1 MRLGAGTGSS
11 GARPATALI
20 ADDEAPMRDLLRA
33 RLQAVWPE
41 LAIVAEAA
49 NGVEAVELGE
59 RHRPDIAFLDI
70 RMPGLSGI
78 EAARRLYRDAH
89 IVFATAYDQY
99 ALDAFEQGALDYLL
113 KPVSAERL
121 ATTCARLRT
130 RMQAAPAA
138 RSAAGA
144 AVAAAAGMASPAC
157 APDDIGAQLARLATL
172 LERGGH
178 GNAPGGAGKHG
189 YLRWI
194 QAQVG
199 ASLRMVSTR
208 EVLFFQSDEKYTRV
222 QTASSEFLIRKTLKE
237 LLDELDPDEF
247 WRIHR
252 STLVRVDAIAE
263 VVRDLR
269 GRQLLRLRGSAH
281 ELEVSRNHGYLFQQM

>member
-1 MRLGAGTGSS
+1 MLTLGTK
-11 GARPATALI
+11 PLTAMI

-33 RLQAVWPE
+33 RLAAVWPE
-41 LAIVAEAA
+41 LRIVAEAA
-49 NGVEAVELGE
+49 NGVEAVALGE
-59 RHRPDIAFLDI
+59 QHQPDIAFLDI
-70 RMPGLSGI
+70 RMPGLNGI
-78 EAARRLYRDAH
+78 EAARRLYQRSH

-121 ATTCARLRT
+121 ATTCARVRS
-130 RMQAAPAA
+130 RMKTPFPTQP
-138 RSAAGA
+138 
-144 AVAAAAGMASPAC
+144 
-157 APDDIGAQLARLATL
+157 DIGQQLAKLTSL
-172 LERGGH
+172 LEHKGQEK
-178 GNAPGGAGKHG
+178 PKTG

-222 QTASSEFLIRKTLKE
+222 QTASAEFLIRKTLKE
-237 LLDELDPDEF
+237 LAEELDPDEF

-252 STLVRVDAIAE
+252 STLVRVDAIGE
-263 VVRDLR
+263 VARDLR
-269 GRQLLRLRGSAH
+269 GRHMLRLRGH
-281 ELEVSRNHGYLFQQM
+281 PFELEVSRNHTYLFQQM

>member
-1 MRLGAGTGSS
+1 MN
-11 GARPATALI
+11 PVTALI

-33 RLQAVWPE
+33 RLATVWPD
-41 LAIVAEAA
+41 LQIVAEAA

-59 RHRPDIAFLDI
+59 KLRPDIAFLDI

-78 EAARRLYRDAH
+78 EAARRLYARSH

-99 ALDAFEQGALDYLL
+99 ALDAFAQGALDYLL

-121 ATTCARLRT
+121 ATTCARLQARMRT
-130 RMQAAPAA
+130 RAKAEAAPQ
-138 RSAAGA
+138 
-144 AVAAAAGMASPAC
+144 
-157 APDDIGAQLARLATL
+157 DIGQELAKLTAL
-172 LERGGH
+172 LE
-178 GNAPGGAGKHG
+178 NKGKPENPA

-199 ASLRMVSTR
+199 SSLRMVSTR

-222 QTASSEFLIRKTLKE
+222 QTVGAEFLIRKTLKE

-263 VVRDLR
+263 VKRDLR
-269 GRQLLRLRGSAH
+269 GRQMLKVRGYPG
-281 ELEVSRNHGYLFQQM
+281 ELEVSRNHSYLFQQM

>member
-1 MRLGAGTGSS
+1 MNTEV
-11 GARPATALI
+11 RPLTALI

-33 RLQAVWPE
+33 RLQQAWPD
-41 LAIVAEAA
+41 LRIVAEAA

-59 RHRPDIAFLDI
+59 KLRPDIAFLDI

-78 EAARRLYRDAH
+78 EAARRLYERSH

-99 ALDAFEQGALDYLL
+99 ALDAFAQGALDYLL

-121 ATTCARLRT
+121 ATTCARLQARMRT
-130 RMQAAPAA
+130 RAKAEAAPQ
-138 RSAAGA
+138 
-144 AVAAAAGMASPAC
+144 
-157 APDDIGAQLARLATL
+157 DIGQELAKLTAL
-172 LERGGH
+172 LE
-178 GNAPGGAGKHG
+178 NKGKPEKPA

-199 ASLRMVSTR
+199 SSLRMVSTR
-208 EVLFFQSDEKYTRV
+208 EILFFQSDEKYTRV
-222 QTASSEFLIRKTLKE
+222 QTVGAEFLIRKTLKE

-263 VVRDLR
+263 VKRDLR
-269 GRQLLRLRGSAH
+269 GRQMLKVRGWAG
-281 ELEVSRNHGYLFQQM
+281 ELEVSRNHSYLFQQM

>member
-1 MRLGAGTGSS
+1 MTPD
-11 GARPATALI
+11 ARPLTALI

-33 RLQAVWPE
+33 RLQQAWPD
-41 LAIVAEAA
+41 LRIVAEAA

-59 RHRPDIAFLDI
+59 KLRPDIAFLDI

-78 EAARRLYRDAH
+78 EAARRLYERSH

-121 ATTCARLRT
+121 ATTCARLQARLRART
-130 RMQAAPAA
+130 Q
-138 RSAAGA
+138 G
-144 AVAAAAGMASPAC
+144 AAAAPQ
-157 APDDIGAQLARLATL
+157 DIGQQLAKLTTL
-172 LERGGH
+172 LENRGKPEKP
-178 GNAPGGAGKHG
+178 A

-208 EVLFFQSDEKYTRV
+208 EILFFQSDEKYTRV
-222 QTASSEFLIRKTLKE
+222 QTVGAEFLIRKTLKE

-263 VVRDLR
+263 VKRDLR
-269 GRQLLRLRGSAH
+269 GRQMLKVRGWPG
-281 ELEVSRNHGYLFQQM
+281 ELEVSRNHSYLFQQM

>member
-1 MRLGAGTGSS
+1 MSMER
-11 GARPATALI
+11 TALTAMI

-33 RLQAVWPE
+33 RLASVWPE
-41 LAIVAEAA
+41 LRIVAEAA
-49 NGVEAVELGE
+49 NGVEAVALGE
-59 RHRPDIAFLDI
+59 QHRPDIAFLDI
-70 RMPGLSGI
+70 RMPGMSGI
-78 EAARRLYRDAH
+78 EAARQLYQRSH

-121 ATTCARLRT
+121 ATTCERVRS
-130 RMQAAPAA
+130 RMKHPFPAQ
-138 RSAAGA
+138 
-144 AVAAAAGMASPAC
+144 P
-157 APDDIGAQLARLATL
+157 DIGQQLAKLTSL
-172 LERGGH
+172 LESRGQEK
-178 GNAPGGAGKHG
+178 PTTG

-222 QTASSEFLIRKTLKE
+222 QTASAEFLIRKTLKE
-237 LLDELDPDEF
+237 LAEELDPDEF

-252 STLVRVDAIAE
+252 STLVRVDAIGE
-263 VVRDLR
+263 VARDLR
-269 GRQLLRLRGSAH
+269 GRHMLRLRGH
-281 ELEVSRNHGYLFQQM
+281 PFELEVSRNHTYLFQQM

>member
-1 MRLGAGTGSS
+1 MEE
-11 GARPATALI
+11 RPVTALI

-33 RLQAVWPE
+33 RLQTVWPE
-41 LAIVAEAA
+41 LQIVAEAA

-59 RHRPDIAFLDI
+59 KFRPDIAFLDI

-78 EAARRLYRDAH
+78 EAARRLYERSH

-121 ATTCARLRT
+121 ATTCARLQARL
-130 RMQAAPAA
+130 RARANAAVEAAPQ
-138 RSAAGA
+138 
-144 AVAAAAGMASPAC
+144 
-157 APDDIGAQLARLATL
+157 DIGQQLAKLTTL
-172 LERGGH
+172 LENRGKPEKP
-178 GNAPGGAGKHG
+178 A

-199 ASLRMVSTR
+199 SSLRMVSTR
-208 EVLFFQSDEKYTRV
+208 EILFFQSDEKYTRV
-222 QTASSEFLIRKTLKE
+222 QTAGAEFLIRKTLKE

-263 VVRDLR
+263 VKRDLR
-269 GRQLLRLRGSAH
+269 GRQMLKVRGYPG
-281 ELEVSRNHGYLFQQM
+281 ELEVSRNHSYLFQQM

>member
-1 MRLGAGTGSS
+1 MSPEQTF
-11 GARPATALI
+11 TALI

-41 LAIVAEAA
+41 LHIVAEAA
-49 NGVEAVELGE
+49 NGLQAVELGE
-59 RHRPDIAFLDI
+59 LHKPDIAFLDI
-70 RMPGLSGI
+70 RMPGMSGI
-78 EAARRLYRDAH
+78 EAARQLYRHSH

-99 ALDAFEQGALDYLL
+99 ALDAFQQGALDYLL

-121 ATTCARLRT
+121 ATTCARLR
-130 RMQAAPAA
+130 AALERRRQP
-138 RSAAGA
+138 GP
-144 AVAAAAGMASPAC
+144 AAAAP
-157 APDDIGAQLARLATL
+157 PRDIGQQLAQLTAL
-172 LERGGH
+172 LE
-178 GNAPGGAGKHG
+178 NKGKTAAEERPKNG

-222 QTASSEFLIRKTLKE
+222 QTATSEFLIRKTLKE

-263 VVRDLR
+263 VSRDLR
-269 GRQLLRLRGSAH
+269 GRQMLRLKGHAG
-281 ELEVSRNHGYLFQQM
+281 ELEVSRNHSHLFQQM

>member
-1 MRLGAGTGSS
+1 MNAQVSTV
-11 GARPATALI
+11 TALI
-20 ADDEAPMRDLLRA
+20 ADDEAPMRELLRA
-33 RLQAVWPE
+33 RLAAAWPE
-41 LAIVAEAA
+41 LRIVAEAA

-70 RMPGLSGI
+70 RMPGMSGI
-78 EAARRLYRDAH
+78 EAARRLYDRAH

-113 KPVSAERL
+113 KPVSSERL

-130 RMQAAPAA
+130 RMEARQAGQAAPQ
-138 RSAAGA
+138 
-144 AVAAAAGMASPAC
+144 
-157 APDDIGAQLARLATL
+157 DIGRQLAQLTTL
-172 LERGGH
+172 LEH
-178 GNAPGGAGKHG
+178 QGKPARPN

-199 ASLRMVSTR
+199 ASLRMISTR

-222 QTASSEFLIRKTLKE
+222 QTASAEFLIRKPLKE

-247 WRIHR
+247 WRVHR

-263 VVRDLR
+263 VARDVR
-269 GRQLLRLRGSAH
+269 GRHMLKLRNYAG
-281 ELEVSRNHGYLFQQM
+281 EIEVSRNHTYLFQQM

>member
-1 MRLGAGTGSS
+1 MSLVPSAPDPG
-11 GARPATALI
+11 GARFTALI
-20 ADDEAPMRDLLRA
+20 ADDEAPMRDLLRV
-33 RLQAVWPE
+33 RLQAVWPSLE
-41 LAIVAEAA
+41 IVAEAA
-49 NGVEAVELGE
+49 NGVEAVELGR
-59 RHRPDIAFLDI
+59 RHQPDIAFLDI

-78 EAARRLYRDAH
+78 DAARQLYERSH

-130 RMQAAPAA
+130 RLE
-138 RSAAGA
+138 
-144 AVAAAAGMASPAC
+144 VAAAARPQE
-157 APDDIGAQLARLATL
+157 IGQQLARLTAL
-172 LERGGH
+172 LENKGKLAGEP
-178 GNAPGGAGKHG
+178 APKPA

-199 ASLRMVSTR
+199 SSLRMVSTR
-208 EVLFFQSDEKYTRV
+208 EILFFQSDEKYTRV
-222 QTASSEFLIRKTLKE
+222 QTATAEFLIRKTLKE

-263 VVRDLR
+263 VARDGR
-269 GRQLLRLRGSAH
+269 GRQMLRLRNHAG
-281 ELEVSRNHGYLFQQM
+281 ELEVSRNHSYLFQQM

>member
-1 MRLGAGTGSS
+1 MSTGHT
-11 GARPATALI
+11 PTALI

-33 RLQAVWPE
+33 RLHAAWPE
-41 LAIVAEAA
+41 LQVVAEAA
-49 NGVEAVELGE
+49 NGVQAVELGE
-59 RHRPDIAFLDI
+59 LHKPDIAFLDI

-78 EAARRLYRDAH
+78 EAARHLYRH
-89 IVFATAYDQY
+89 SQIVFATAYDQY

-121 ATTCARLRT
+121 AATCARLRT
-130 RMQAAPAA
+130 RLQGMHGRPNARPAA
-138 RSAAGA
+138 AHAASMPA
-144 AVAAAAGMASPAC
+144 AT
-157 APDDIGAQLARLATL
+157 APDIGEQLARLTAL
-172 LERGGH
+172 LENKGQPAAAASPK
-178 GNAPGGAGKHG
+178 NG

-222 QTASSEFLIRKTLKE
+222 QTATSEFLIRKTLKE

-263 VVRDLR
+263 VARDVR
-269 GRQLLRLRGSAH
+269 GRQMLRLKHYAG
-281 ELEVSRNHGYLFQQM
+281 ELEVSRNHGHLFQQM

>member
-1 MRLGAGTGSS
+1 MSMDGRMSA
-11 GARPATALI
+11 PATALI

-41 LAIVAEAA
+41 LRIVAEAA
-49 NGVEAVELGE
+49 NGVQAVELGE
-59 RHRPDIAFLDI
+59 QHRPDIAFLDI

-78 EAARRLYRDAH
+78 EAARQLYRHSH

-99 ALDAFEQGALDYLL
+99 ALDAFQQGALDYLL

-130 RMQAAPAA
+130 RLEAQRGADKGSPPVPQDIGQQLAQLTALLENKGK
-138 RSAAGA
+138 AAGA
-144 AVAAAAGMASPAC
+144 RPKS
-157 APDDIGAQLARLATL
+157 
-172 LERGGH
+172 
-178 GNAPGGAGKHG
+178 G

-222 QTASSEFLIRKTLKE
+222 QTATSEFLIRKTLKD

-263 VVRDLR
+263 VSRDGR
-269 GRQLLRLRGSAH
+269 GRQMLRLKNFAG
-281 ELEVSRNHGYLFQQM
+281 ELEVSRNHGHLFQQM

>member
-1 MRLGAGTGSS
+1 MSTIPTDGRVY
-11 GARPATALI
+11 TALI

-41 LAIVAEAA
+41 LRIVAEAA
-49 NGVEAVELGE
+49 NGVEAVALGE
-59 RHRPDIAFLDI
+59 QHRPDIAFLDI

-78 EAARRLYRDAH
+78 EAARQLYRQSH

-113 KPVSAERL
+113 KPVTAERL
-121 ATTCARLRT
+121 AATCARIRGRADART
-130 RMQAAPAA
+130 PAPTHAPASAPAPVPA
-138 RSAAGA
+138 RE
-144 AVAAAAGMASPAC
+144 
-157 APDDIGAQLARLATL
+157 DIGAQLARLTEL
-172 LERGGH
+172 LEKK
-178 GNAPGGAGKHG
+178 APAKTG

-199 ASLRMVSTR
+199 SSLRMISTR

-222 QTASSEFLIRKTLKE
+222 QTAGGEYLIRKTLKE

-252 STLVRVDAIAE
+252 STLVRVEAIAE
-263 VVRDLR
+263 VTRDLR
-269 GRQLLRLRGSAH
+269 GRHMLRLRNYAG
-281 ELEVSRNHGYLFQQM
+281 ELEISRNHTYLFQQM

>member
-1 MRLGAGTGSS
+1 MN
-11 GARPATALI
+11 PVTALI

-33 RLQAVWPE
+33 RLATVWPD
-41 LAIVAEAA
+41 LQIVAEAA

-59 RHRPDIAFLDI
+59 KLRPDIACLDL
-70 RMPGLSGI
+70 RRPGLSGI
-78 EAARRLYRDAH
+78 EAARRLYARSH

-99 ALDAFEQGALDYLL
+99 ALDAFAQGALDYLL

-121 ATTCARLRT
+121 ATTCARLQARMRT
-130 RMQAAPAA
+130 RAKAEAAPQ
-138 RSAAGA
+138 
-144 AVAAAAGMASPAC
+144 
-157 APDDIGAQLARLATL
+157 DIGQELAKLTAL
-172 LERGGH
+172 LE
-178 GNAPGGAGKHG
+178 NKGKPEKPA

-199 ASLRMVSTR
+199 SSLRMVSTR
-208 EVLFFQSDEKYTRV
+208 EILFFQSDEKYTRV
-222 QTASSEFLIRKTLKE
+222 QTVGAEFLIRKTLKE

-263 VVRDLR
+263 VKRDLR
-269 GRQLLRLRGSAH
+269 GRQMLKVRGWPG
-281 ELEVSRNHGYLFQQM
+281 ELEVSRNHSYLFQQM